1 MPREGIRWSRLVP
14 TAAVVALGICAL
26 QLATNTNHSVSA
38 APSATGAASSIQNKQ
53 TSLGLAV
60 VSRPHQLE
68 IRWNRESAAI
78 ADSDRGVMKITE
90 AGITQAI
97 PFDQR
102 QLRDGYVAYT
112 PTTADVR
119 ITFDVTGQNGA
130 MTTDAIRAVAIP

>member
-1 MPREGIRWSRLVP
+1 V
-14 TAAVVALGICAL
+14 LGICAL

-38 APSATGAASSIQNKQ
+38 APSATQSKQ

-68 IRWNRESAAI
+68 IRWNRECAAI
-78 ADSDRGVMKITE
+78 SDSDRGVMKITE

-102 QLRDGYVAYT
+102 QLRDGYGAYT

-119 ITFDVTGQNGA
+119 ISFDVTGQNGA